1 MNLEIM
7 HLQNL
12 LTIKKLKSHSSVYKL
27 CIIGL
32 GNPGSKYNNTRHNIG
47 KDWVKSI
54 ATDSNLELKSKKKIE
69 ASIAE
74 SPDNKILWGYPDNY
88 VNESGH
94 SINKIIKQRKL
105 NLEQVIIIHDDLDL
119 PLGNLRLKIG
129 GGHGGHNGL
138 RSIISHSGKSFIRLR
153 VGIGHPG
160 NKVNVTNWVLGKF
173 KPTEKE
179 LMLESFYKFNN
190 KILHTVAQE
199 MPDKNFA

>member
-1 MNLEIM
+1 MPNI
-7 HLQNL
+7 
-12 LTIKKLKSHSSVYKL
+12 

-32 GNPGSKYNNTRHNIG
+32 GNPGTQYNGTRHNIG
-47 KDWVKSI
+47 KDWVKTI
-54 ATDSNLELKSKKKIE
+54 ATHSNLELQSKKKIE

-74 SPDNKILWGYPDNY
+74 SPDNKILWGYPDKY
-88 VNESGH
+88 VNESGY
-94 SINKIIKQRKL
+94 SINKIIKHRKF

-119 PLGNLRLKIG
+119 PLGSLKLKIG

-173 KPTEKE
+173 KTAEKD
-179 LMLESFYKFNN
+179 LIKESFYRFNHVIGLLSN
-190 KILHTVAQE
+190 NDINSAQLKLHTE
-199 MPDKNFA
+199 